1 MNPLPALHAF
11 AAHLQARARRGEQRV
26 WMSPEARAAL
36 KEIIRMRP
44 GRLIFQSQETP
55 AIPATP
61 PPAPEPASA
70 PPPALVQ
77 ATVSTPAPISLPPA
91 PLADKRPRLAAV
103 AARAEAAPA
112 ARALG
117 TLREKMVFATGSPD
131 AQIVFVGEAPGAEE
145 ENQGEPF
152 VGAAGQLL
160 NKVLKAMG
168 LERSEVYITNIC
180 KFRPAAG
187 SRTGRQTGNRNPT
200 GIEMSSCIEFV
211 QEELAIIR
219 PRVIVAL
226 GKTAVEGLLE
236 REVAITRLRGQWQ
249 EYRGIPLMPTFHP
262 SYLLHKESDGEVL
275 ALAEKRKH
283 WEDMLQVMER
293 LGMNVS
299 EKQRRFFLSR
309 M

>member
-1 MNPLPALHAF
+1 MNPLPALHVFKACLE
-11 AAHLQARARRGEQRV
+11 AKVSRGERRA
-26 WMSPEARAAL
+26 WITKEARTAL
-36 KEIIRMRP
+36 QEIIRMKP
-44 GRLIFQSQETP
+44 GRMVFKSP
-55 AIPATP
+55 AA
-61 PPAPEPASA
+61 PAPVTA
-70 PPPALVQ
+70 P
-77 ATVSTPAPISLPPA
+77 TPAPIPATVNPPVSEPAAPA
-91 PLADKRPRLAAV
+91 PPADKRQRLAAI
-103 AARAEAAPA
+103 AARAEASPS

-145 ENQGEPF
+145 EKQGEPF
-152 VGAAGQLL
+152 VGPAGQLL
-160 NKVLKAMG
+160 NKVIKAMG
-168 LERSEVYITNIC
+168 LERSDVYVTNIC

-187 SRTGRQTGNRNPT
+187 SRTGWQSGNRNPT
-200 GIEMSSCIEFV
+200 GIEMNACLEFV
-211 QEELAIIR
+211 QEELAIIQ
-219 PRVIVAL
+219 PQVIVAL

-249 EYRGIPLMPTFHP
+249 EYRGIPMMPTFHP
-262 SYLLHKESDGEVL
+262 SYLLHKESDGEAL

-299 EKQRRFFLSR
+299 DKQRRFFLSR